1 MSKTSKL
8 ASLSVAL
15 VLSVGLLGGCATDKR
30 RTMAAT
36 TLEEAA
42 QKANTAQMCCEANRD
57 RIERLHEKSMYK

>member
-30 RTMAAT
+30 RTTAT
-36 TLEEAA
+36 TLEDAA